1 MLLHGKGDKLS
12 SKAKY
17 WSLFCLVGLP
27 YLAHK
32 ADHYVTQLQSREV
45 RPCATIGYE
54 PRILMNILSSLVRFH
69 AENVDE
75 LMLLIILLSTRHRI
89 QGIVHD
95 K

>member
-32 ADHYVTQLQSREV
+32 ADYYATQLQSREV
-45 RPCATIGYE
+45 RPCVVIGFD
-54 PRILMNILSSLVRFH
+54 PRISMNILPSVVILHTV
-69 AENVDE
+69 AEIVDE
-75 LMLLIILLSTRHRI
+75 ILYR
-89 QGIVHD
+89 
-95 K
+95 